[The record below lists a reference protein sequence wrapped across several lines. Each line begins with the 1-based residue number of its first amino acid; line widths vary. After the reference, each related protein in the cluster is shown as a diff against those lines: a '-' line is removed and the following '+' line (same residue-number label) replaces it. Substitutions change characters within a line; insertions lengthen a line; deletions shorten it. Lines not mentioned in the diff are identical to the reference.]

1 MMPWPPHAVPFAV
14 LKSGEGTRTGLMQTP
29 VAVVVSR
36 GGVSAGAILVLEQG
50 NRRVQAFDTSANPNK
65 VFQRQTAG
73 LMPLRPE
80 GAGVVYL
87 DLGVDAMGYLFVL
100 SYINDGLAASDYRLD
115 IYDPEGTFLART
127 TEMAAARMAVDMF
140 RNVYTLN
147 CETLANAPRIE
158 PSLSQW
164 VPVIS

>member
-1 MMPWPPHAVPFAV
+1 MH
-14 LKSGEGTRTGLMQTP
+14 TP
-29 VAVVVSR
+29 VAVAVSR
-36 GGVSAGAILVLEQG
+36 YGVSAGAILVLEQG

-65 VFQRQTAG
+65 VFKKQTTN

-87 DLGVDAMGYLFVL
+87 DLGVDATGYLFVL
-100 SYINDGLAASDYRLD
+100 SYVNNGLAASDYRLD

-127 TEMAAARMAVDMF
+127 TEVAAARMAVDAF

-147 CETLANAPRIE
+147 YETLANAPHIE

-164 VPVIS
+164 VPITPQT